1 MKRTALLLLTFA
13 LLTAAGCGTA
23 NMTYVMSLDRHSFLS
38 TPSLPLTFVLR
49 DTVEG
54 KELLRIDIPV
64 NKTLVVDLDHDT
76 TWIPNQGGASPATKI
91 YWEIVD
97 SDSFITGLLSNHQDL
112 PGNDVMMKLEVR
124 PRESVALA
132 KTPAYQPTASAAR
145 LTESSPAPAPQSPVY
160 QPAEPQPQVEP
171 APATPGSSTPGQS
184 ESSSAAPGSSQ
195 PAPATPAAEQ
205 PSQPA
210 ATPASGSANK
220 VNLPVPQGP
229 AVREAPKY
237 QPQEPAESSQP
248 SEPTKPSEPGNGED
262 LQKALD

>member
-1 MKRTALLLLTFA
+1 MKRTTLLLLTFA

-49 DTVEG
+49 DTIEG
-54 KELLRIDIPV
+54 KELLRIDIPI
-64 NKTLVVDLDHDT
+64 NKTLVVDLDHDA
-76 TWIPNQGGASPATKI
+76 TWIPNQGGAAPATKI
-91 YWEIVD
+91 HWEIVD

-132 KTPAYQPTASAAR
+132 KTPAYQPTSPGSNQAAAERSAVSGS
-145 LTESSPAPAPQSPVY
+145 TKTPVY
-160 QPAEPQPQVEP
+160 QPAEPQPKTEP
-171 APATPGSSTPGQS
+171 A
-184 ESSSAAPGSSQ
+184 AAPQAAPSTEQ
-195 PAPATPAAEQ
+195 PA
-205 PSQPA
+205 QPA
-210 ATPASGSANK
+210 SSGSGSGGK

-237 QPQEPAESSQP
+237 QPQEPAQPSQP
-248 SEPTKPSEPGNGED
+248 FEPTKPSEPGNGED